1 MKKNDFYY
9 STWLFYTF
17 VIWSVVISMIMM
29 WTDVDNTFVSIALK
43 SIASIALVLLLVYV
57 TESINH
63 SDRVSKELEQAKIE
77 NEKFLKELKE
87 SIEDF
92 Y

>member
-1 MKKNDFYY
+1 MKNDFYY

-29 WTDVDNTFVSIALK
+29 WTDVDNIFISIALK
-43 SIASIALVLLLVYV
+43 SIASIVLVLLLVYV

-63 SDRVSKELEQAKIE
+63 SDRLSKELEQAKIE
-77 NEKFLKELKE
+77 NEKFLKDLKE